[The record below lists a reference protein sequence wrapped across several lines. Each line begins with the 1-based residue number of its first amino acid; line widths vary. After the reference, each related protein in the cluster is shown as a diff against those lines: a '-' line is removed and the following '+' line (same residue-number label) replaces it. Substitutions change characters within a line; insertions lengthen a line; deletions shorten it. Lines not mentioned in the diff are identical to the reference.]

1 MRFIL
6 RVLIFPIIFI
16 SLVINKKKQKS
27 GWRIKKSTFI
37 KMKIEIDRHWHQN
50 AFVSKVG
57 SRKVHLQNIG
67 YIFIGKIKNFLVM
80 NMVLDSQKI

>member
-27 GWRIKKSTFI
+27 GWRIKK
-37 KMKIEIDRHWHQN
+37 K
-50 AFVSKVG
+50 
-57 SRKVHLQNIG
+57 
-67 YIFIGKIKNFLVM
+67 YIYKNE
-80 NMVLDSQKI
+80 N